1 VGGVAVRESTIEA
14 YLVRQVKMQGGKAKK
29 MYDRNDPD
37 RLILLPYMEAFFVE
51 TKAPGEKP
59 RPGQLREFDRLRKL
73 GFSVYIADSIEEVNR
88 ILEVE

>member
-1 VGGVAVRESTIEA
+1 MKESTVES
-14 YLVRQVKMQGGKAKK
+14 YLVKQVEMQGGKAKK
-29 MYDRNDPD
+29 MYNRNDPD

-51 TKAPGEKP
+51 TKATGKKP

-73 GFSVYIADSIEEVNR
+73 GFSVYIADSIEEVDR